1 LARRQCA
8 PRAAASASAS
18 SAPPPAAQPGARIE
32 GFTIE
37 EQVKGTEIIVGTSR
51 DPAFGTLVMVGMG
64 GIFVE
69 VYKDVAFRVA
79 PVSRRDALE
88 MIAELR
94 AQPLLDGARK
104 RPRVDRDELAELIVR
119 ISDLVERVPEIAE
132 IDLNPLVVTE
142 KGLVAIDARVILTKS
157 AS

>member
-1 LARRQCA
+1 
-8 PRAAASASAS
+8 
-18 SAPPPAAQPGARIE
+18 
-32 GFTIE
+32 
-37 EQVKGTEIIVGTSR
+37 
-51 DPAFGTLVMVGMG
+51 MG

-88 MIAELR
+88 MIADLR

-119 ISDLVERVPEIAE
+119 ISDLVTGAEEIAE

-142 KGLVAIDARVILTKS
+142 KGLIAIDARVIAT
-157 AS
+157 